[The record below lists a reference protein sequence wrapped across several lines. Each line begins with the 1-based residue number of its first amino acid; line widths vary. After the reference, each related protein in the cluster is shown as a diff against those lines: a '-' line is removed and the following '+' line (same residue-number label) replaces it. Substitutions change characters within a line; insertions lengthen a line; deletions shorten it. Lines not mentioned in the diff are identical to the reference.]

1 MSLKPDEIRKMTPEE
16 RINRLNELRQ
26 ELMKLTMQAK
36 VGTIDNPGKIR
47 AMRKSIARILTI
59 QTEEEKKKKGVAK

>member
-1 MSLKPDEIRKMTPEE
+1 VSLKPDEIRKMTPEE